1 MKKMLIETLFLIIA
15 YITVF
20 LILVFGFFRTI
31 SDKSEKKLMVFS
43 IGLMV
48 VYVLVV
54 GGVYWSDYV
63 EWGN

>member
-31 SDKSEKKLMVFS
+31 SDKSEHKLMVFS
-43 IGLMV
+43 VGLMV

-63 EWGN
+63 ELR